1 MDLNAADSVAAH
13 TSVKGTWAWRAKSAY
28 AAAAHGLGKALTAA
42 HILPAQPPPR
52 QQRIRHWLLSL
63 TKVHDSMAIVELG
76 VPWWTYRAIDA
87 VESWLSHRPRPIRV
101 FEYGSGAS
109 TFWLAERADEV
120 FSVEHHP
127 EFSSLIRPEL
137 AKRPNVTFLEV
148 PAVSMAEPAVS
159 SRKPGS
165 EKLDF
170 TAYVHQIDTVP
181 GDFDLIVVDGRA
193 REACMRAGAG
203 RLREDGLMVFDNT
216 HRRRYKRAIAASGL
230 IEQVHRGL
238 TPTLPYPDRTSLLR
252 RPAGRA
258 RPGAA

>member
-1 MDLNAADSVAAH
+1 MTANVDDAGAAH
-13 TSVKGTWAWRAKSAY
+13 TSVKGTLAWRAKRAY
-28 AAAAHGLGKALTAA
+28 AGVAHGLGKVLTAVRV
-42 HILPAQPPPR
+42 LPKLPPPR
-52 QQRIRHWLLSL
+52 EQRVRHWLSSL

-87 VESWLSHRPRPIRV
+87 VELWLSHRPRPIRV

-109 TFWLAERADEV
+109 TFWLADRADEV

-127 EFSSLIRPEL
+127 DFSSLIRPEL

-148 PAVSMAEPAVS
+148 AAVPTAEPAVG
-159 SRKPGS
+159 SRKPGN

-170 TAYVHQIDTVP
+170 TAYVREIDTVP

-193 REACMRAGAG
+193 REACMRAAAA
-203 RLREDGLMVFDNT
+203 RLRDDGLIVFDNT

-230 IEQVHRGL
+230 IERVHRGL
-238 TPTLPYPDRTSLLR
+238 TPTLPYPDRTSLLSKRPQGHAR
-252 RPAGRA
+252 RA
-258 RPGAA
+258 